1 MAENT
6 RRDLPLT
13 HLTPDLANGGVK
25 HPSCF
30 PTHALI
36 SLQTP
41 SVATIGRCPFKGRPS
56 SSHPLPS
63 GGTQRGGGGACCAF
77 SRVDWG
83 GSPRPGESLPRP
95 AAPSPEPGKLRD
107 PFPLSLP
114 PRAQR
119 GNGSLAAR
127 EQPSG
132 PVARCPHPGAQYC

>member
-63 GGTQRGGGGACCAF
+63 GGTQRGGGGHAVR
-77 SRVDWG
+77 SR
-83 GSPRPGESLPRP
+83 GSTGEDRPGRGNRSHGPLPRP
-95 AAPSPEPGKLRD
+95 
-107 PFPLSLP
+107 LS
-114 PRAQR
+114 RV
-119 GNGSLAAR
+119 S
-127 EQPSG
+127 
-132 PVARCPHPGAQYC
+132 